1 MLDPLAACG
10 CGRPLVS
17 DHGPGAAACRAE
29 PVPTALRA
37 PACVPGAAPLPRA
50 GMGCQGAPLS
60 WQLGRQVLWR
70 PVFLLSLPGAA
81 AQSGLVSLLRP
92 VPEQLP

>member
-1 MLDPLAACG
+1 
-10 CGRPLVS
+10 
-17 DHGPGAAACRAE
+17 
-29 PVPTALRA
+29 
-37 PACVPGAAPLPRA
+37 
-50 GMGCQGAPLS
+50 MGCQGAPLS

-92 VPEQLP
+92 VPEQLPQGPLSDPGSLASTKTASHVARQQQQISFGFLVGSHP